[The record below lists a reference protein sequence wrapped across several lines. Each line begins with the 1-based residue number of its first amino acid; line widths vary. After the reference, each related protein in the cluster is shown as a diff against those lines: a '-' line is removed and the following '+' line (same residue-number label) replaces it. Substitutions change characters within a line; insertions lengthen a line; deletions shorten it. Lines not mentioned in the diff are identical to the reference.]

1 MGQMRS
7 CYKFLLQAISP
18 AEEPMLNLV
27 PNSEKSRHE
36 NRIPVNTTAI
46 CWTRRSLAFSKG
58 FFELLTSTD
67 PFPYVASEA
76 QVASHLSRKP
86 WWWATVKP
94 SEILSFNDNVSD
106 SFTVGLGTRLGANV
120 AMQQHFKEL
129 GLEPTT
135 VMKQQKTRKCHR
147 LHRLHKHVFKIHV
160 FYFRNLT

>member
-1 MGQMRS
+1 M
-7 CYKFLLQAISP
+7 
-18 AEEPMLNLV
+18 
-27 PNSEKSRHE
+27 
-36 NRIPVNTTAI
+36 NTTAI

-76 QVASHLSRKP
+76 QVAMPGISRLP
-86 WWWATVKP
+86 GISPPSKP

-120 AMQQHFKEL
+120 AMQQHSKEL

-135 VMKQQKTRKCHR
+135 VTKQQKTRKCHR